1 MFYKRAA
8 MSVYDLTHVYAIEWL
23 QQIAKLAWIMTIIIV
38 VASQEL
44 SCLLILTAASLCR
57 LKYCV

>member
-23 QQIAKLAWIMTIIIV
+23 QQIAKLA
-38 VASQEL
+38 
-44 SCLLILTAASLCR
+44 
-57 LKYCV
+57 